1 VTDLAELL
9 AFVKQSGAS
18 DLYISA
24 GAPVM
29 VRVHGEVRKLAIP
42 DVPPDGLPAEQVQRA
57 LYDILTDTQKKRLEE
72 SLELDC
78 SFSLRDVA
86 RFRLNC
92 FFHDRGMGAVFRI
105 IPATVPSFASL
116 GLPETLAH
124 LSSRP
129 HGLVLVTGPTG
140 SGKSTTLAAMVDYI
154 NEREPGHIIT
164 VEDPIEFV
172 HKPKSCMVHQREI
185 GPNTKSFSAA
195 LRSALREDP
204 DVILVGEMRDLE
216 TIELALTAAETGHLV
231 LATLHTVSAWKT
243 VDRVVS
249 VFPSGQQEQIR
260 TQLAGS
266 LEGIVAQVL
275 LPRADKPG
283 RVAAHEICVATPAVK
298 ALIRDGKVHQIQTAI
313 QTGTKQ
319 GMQTLSGTIARLA
332 MEGKVTRQV
341 AEQAQLDFCGAID
354 LVAPAGAPPTTS
366 YGGGAAGAGSAAGTG
381 PRRVAYGS

>member
-1 VTDLAELL
+1 MDLAELL

-18 DLYISA
+18 DLYVSA
-24 GAPVM
+24 GAQVM
-29 VRVHGEVRKLAIP
+29 MRVHGDVVPLTVP
-42 DVPPDGLPAEQVQRA
+42 DVPPTGVPKELVQQT
-57 LYDILTDTQKKRLEE
+57 LYEVLTDSQKKKLEE
-72 SLELDC
+72 HLELDC
-78 SFSLRDVA
+78 ALSLHDVA
-86 RFRLNC
+86 RFRVNV
-92 FFHDRGMGAVFRI
+92 FFHERGMGAVFRI
-105 IPATVPSFASL
+105 IPSSVPTFASL
-116 GLPETLAH
+116 ALPDVIARFAE
-124 LSSRP
+124 RP

-140 SGKSTTLAAMVDYI
+140 SGKSTTLAAMVDWI

-172 HKPKSCMVHQREI
+172 HRPKACMVHQREL
-185 GPNTKSFSAA
+185 GANTKSFTAA
-195 LRSALREDP
+195 LRASLREDP

-243 VDRVVS
+243 VDRIVS
-249 VFPSGQQEQIR
+249 VFPADQQEQIR

-313 QTGTKQ
+313 QTGTKL

-332 MEGKVTRQV
+332 MEGKITKQV
-341 AEQAQLDFCGAID
+341 AEQAQLDYCGAID
-354 LVAPAGAPPTTS
+354 LVAPAGAPPSTSYATAGAGGASAAPNVRKTS
-366 YGGGAAGAGSAAGTG
+366 YGA
-381 PRRVAYGS
+381 

>member
-9 AFVKQSGAS
+9 SFVKESGAS
-18 DLYISA
+18 DLYVSA
-24 GAPVM
+24 GAPLM
-29 VRVHGEVRKLAIP
+29 VRVHGDVRKLAVP
-42 DVPPDGLPAEQVQRA
+42 DAPAEGLPAEAVQRA
-57 LYDILTDTQKKRLEE
+57 IYGVLTDSQKKRLEE
-72 SLELDC
+72 TLELDC
-78 SFSLRDVA
+78 SLSLQGVA

-92 FFHDRGMGAVFRI
+92 FFHDRGLGAVFRI
-105 IPATVPSFASL
+105 IPSEVPSFASL

-124 LSSRP
+124 LASRP

-140 SGKSTTLAAMVDYI
+140 SGKSTTLAAMVDHV
-154 NEREPGHIIT
+154 NQREPGHIIT

-172 HKPKSCMVHQREI
+172 HRPKSCMVHQREL
-185 GPNTKSFSAA
+185 GPNTKSFANA

-249 VFPSGQQEQIR
+249 VFPADQQEQIR

-332 MEGKVTRQV
+332 MEGKVTRQT
-341 AEQAQLDFCGAID
+341 AEQAQMDFCGAID

-366 YGGGAAGAGSAAGTG
+366 YAASGAGSGPAAGA
-381 PRRVAYGS
+381 RRVAYGS